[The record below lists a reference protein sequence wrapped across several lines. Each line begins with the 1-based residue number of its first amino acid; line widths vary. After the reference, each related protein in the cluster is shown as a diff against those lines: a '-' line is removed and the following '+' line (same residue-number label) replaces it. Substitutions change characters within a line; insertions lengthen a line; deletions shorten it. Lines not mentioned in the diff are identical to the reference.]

1 MSVNQLP
8 HHVHAVLSRPELAAL
23 WQQVRRQL
31 ERNSGKPRGSITVQV
46 PDLPTASELGAL
58 LGRPLTRQIGRSTR
72 VDLGKLDQQL
82 SLTFN
87 LNSIHIR
94 LYVAYSLIDLIST

>member
-1 MSVNQLP
+1 
-8 HHVHAVLSRPELAAL
+8 LSAL
-23 WQQVRRQL
+23 
-31 ERNSGKPRGSITVQV
+31 KC
-46 PDLPTASELGAL
+46 
-58 LGRPLTRQIGRSTR
+58 
-72 VDLGKLDQQL
+72 L

>member
-1 MSVNQLP
+1 MP
-8 HHVHAVLSRPELAAL
+8 AKRRP
-23 WQQVRRQL
+23 V
-31 ERNSGKPRGSITVQV
+31 
-46 PDLPTASELGAL
+46 TAGIQAFIKDS
-58 LGRPLTRQIGRSTR
+58 
-72 VDLGKLDQQL
+72 L